1 MMRIVRST
9 LLFCVIAIA
18 SRANAQTTDEQL
30 AAQYFQQGDYDR
42 AILYYDK
49 LYKKQPTP
57 YYYEQLFKSHFEL
70 KHFEEAEKLAKDQLH
85 RQDGDPRFLVDLG
98 MVYKGMAND
107 DKAKSQFEKAIKN
120 MKADQNIIRQLAN
133 AFTKYNETDYALL
146 TYERGQ
152 KILKDPGVNFHYEIA
167 NLHAQ
172 KGDLPA
178 MISNYMD
185 LLQEN
190 PAYLQAVQNGLARY
204 IDFTVNDA
212 RTETLRT
219 ELLRHIQRDQQNT
232 IFQEMLIWMYLQQK
246 DLDGAFIQSK
256 AMDKRFGEGGQRL
269 MELAAIAVTNKEWNT
284 ATKCYQYVMD
294 LGTKN
299 TNYAKARMG
308 MVYALKERI
317 TEQVDPPKDQ
327 LDELKHQ
334 YHLAMDELGRT
345 PATIELP
352 AGLAHLEAYYM
363 NDRAGAIALLEDAI
377 NTGGIDP
384 STQARLKLEE
394 GDVHVLNGEIWDAS
408 LLYSQVDLD
417 FKGDVL
423 GHEARLRN
431 AKVSFYAGDFLWA
444 KGQLDVLKAS
454 TSKLIANDAMEL
466 SLLITDNL
474 GEDSVSPPL
483 GMFARAQLLS
493 FQHRYTESLV
503 VLDSLTAQFPMNS
516 LGDDVLYE
524 RYRVAY
530 ARHQYDTAATF
541 LVKVLEQYPNDILVD
556 NALLDLGK
564 LYEEKLNDKVK
575 AKEYFQKLL
584 FEQGGSIFVPE
595 ARDHFRN
602 LRGDHDVLDTPEQ
615 KFLNGSPQ

>member
-1 MMRIVRST
+1 MRAIALL
-9 LLFCVIAIA
+9 LLFCALVIAQ
-18 SRANAQTTDEQL
+18 RVTAQTTDEQL
-30 AAQYFQQGDYDR
+30 AAQYFQQGDYER

-49 LYKKQPTP
+49 LYKKQPTA
-57 YYYEQLFKSHFEL
+57 YYYEQLFKSHYEL

-85 RQDGDPRFLVDLG
+85 RQDGDPRYLVDLG

-107 DKAKSQFEKAIKN
+107 DKAKSQFEKALKAL
-120 MKADQNIIRQLAN
+120 KADQNIIRQLAN
-133 AFTKYNETDYALL
+133 TFAKYNEVDYALM

-152 KILKDPGVNFHYEIA
+152 KILKDPTINFHYEIA

-185 LLQEN
+185 LLQDN

-219 ELLRHIQRDQQNT
+219 ELLRHIQRDPQNT

-256 AMDKRFGEGGQRL
+256 AMDKRFNEGGQRL
-269 MELAAIAVTNKEWNT
+269 MELAEIGVTNKEWNT

-294 LGTKN
+294 LGA
-299 TNYAKARMG
+299 TNGNYKKARIG
-308 MVYALKERI
+308 MVNAMNARI
-317 TEQVDPPKDQ
+317 TEQADPPKEQ
-327 LDELKHQ
+327 LDELQHQ
-334 YHLAMDELGRT
+334 YDAALNELGRSPT
-345 PATIELP
+345 TIDLMR
-352 AGLAHLEAYYM
+352 GLAHLKAYYL
-363 NDRAGAIALLEDAI
+363 NDRTGAITLLDEAI
-377 NTGGIDP
+377 AMGSIDP
-384 STQARLKLEE
+384 KTQAQLKLDE
-394 GDVHVLNGEIWDAS
+394 GDVYVLDGNIWDAS

-474 GEDSVSPPL
+474 GEDSVSLPL
-483 GMFARAQLLS
+483 GMFARTQLLS
-493 FQHRYTESLV
+493 FQHRYGEALV
-503 VLDSLTAQFPMNS
+503 VLDSLTATFPMNS

-524 RYRVAY
+524 RYRIAY
-530 ARHQYDTAATF
+530 ARHQFDTAATF

-564 LYEEKLNDKVK
+564 LYEDKLNDKEK
-575 AKEYFQKLL
+575 AKEYFKKLL
-584 FEQGGSIFVPE
+584 FEQTGSIFIPE
-595 ARDHFRN
+595 ARDHFRD

-615 KFLNGSPQ
+615 KFLNGQQP